1 MKPCHAPA
9 LRLRTVGAIIIL
21 AVTAYCFWA
30 LLKFSNNTTGHTRN
44 RIALHAPDGTAVVDS
59 SGTHRIHSDHEVGGD
74 AGDYI
79 TPRHC
84 ASSKALS
91 VEDQKA
97 GQVVALYGP
106 RLMKIPGVWGVQDY
120 LESDCHI
127 VIRVNVNVEEITP
140 ELERRIPTRL
150 GTFRVEIYI
159 GPPPSE

>member
-1 MKPCHAPA
+1 MKPPRRSP
-9 LRLRTVGAIIIL
+9 RLRMVGAIIVL
-21 AVTAYCFWA
+21 TAAAAYFFWA
-30 LLKFSNNTTGHTRN
+30 LPKFSKNTIEHTRN
-44 RIALHAPDGTAVVDS
+44 RIAFRAPDGTPVVDS
-59 SGTHRIHSDHEVGGD
+59 SGTHHIHSDHEVGGD

-79 TPRHC
+79 TPRPC
-84 ASSKALS
+84 VSSKALS
-91 VEDQKA
+91 IEDQKA

-127 VIRVNVNVEEITP
+127 IIRVNVNVEEITP